1 MSTETKNRRRG
12 IVVALGALAVLEVGY
27 ASVGARDVEAFIGE
41 NVGDVA
47 EALTDVP
54 TQPPQPAGAPVA
66 VFPQGLTGGMAY
78 SACSW
83 GGCNVV
89 FNGMVGGVWTLVF
102 NGMAGWTQ
110 GGATAYWATRSDGDF
125 GQPVVGG
132 FYHQELTAGSGGSVT
147 LAASAS
153 FALPRGTACG
163 FHNTRN
169 SPAKAPGLGT
179 CMGLDPAYGQCPAG
193 WRPRNHFDMSSD
205 YGQYVW
211 CEYLDPKGLCPDGSP
226 CAQGALQAG
235 YAIAIASNTEPTGY
249 SLYGNGLA
257 CPIGGY
263 RSVFVDAGRPGGQGL
278 GVCTH

>member
-1 MSTETKNRRRG
+1 M
-12 IVVALGALAVLEVGY
+12 
-27 ASVGARDVEAFIGE
+27 
-41 NVGDVA
+41 
-47 EALTDVP
+47 
-54 TQPPQPAGAPVA
+54 
-66 VFPQGLTGGMAY
+66 
-78 SACSW
+78 
-83 GGCNVV
+83 
-89 FNGMVGGVWTLVF
+89 
-102 NGMAGWTQ
+102 
-110 GGATAYWATRSDGDF
+110 
-125 GQPVVGG
+125 
-132 FYHQELTAGSGGSVT
+132 T

-235 YAIAIASNTEPTGY
+235 YAIAIASNTDPTGY